1 MLRSKR
7 KFEVGKFFRQKKIL
21 WYSLMIRLQTYY
33 SRIQVHGGLVQVHG
47 SWIVTL
53 SIALYRHCLL
63 KSNSFSY
70 SKGSVLLFSSVGG
83 KSYFFR
89 FSPWFFVS
97 IQAEGELQ
105 VGCLERMA
113 SFECGEKS
121 VFPSYWL
128 YLDAML

>member
-7 KFEVGKFFRQKKIL
+7 KFEVGKFFSQKKIL

-70 SKGSVLLFSSVGG
+70 SKGSVLLFFSVGG

-89 FSPWFFVS
+89 FSHWFFVS
-97 IQAEGELQ
+97 IQAEG
-105 VGCLERMA
+105 
-113 SFECGEKS
+113 
-121 VFPSYWL
+121 
-128 YLDAML
+128 